1 MDTLEKNFYVIFQIC
16 VLPINFIFAVV
27 IMWLKFD
34 GPIGLLPLGITFVL
48 YPLQIYI
55 SNFLGK
61 YLTKFKLESDKRLKI
76 TNELVD
82 GIRLMKM
89 YAWENAFKK
98 VIKVIRMKE
107 CRYQFIYQLGS
118 ALSRSITYSS

>member
-1 MDTLEKNFYVIFQIC
+1 M
-16 VLPINFIFAVV
+16 
-27 IMWLKFD
+27 
-34 GPIGLLPLGITFVL
+34 GITFVL

-98 VIKVIRMKE
+98 LINVIRMKE
-107 CRYQFIYQLGS
+107 CRYQFIYQLGY
-118 ALSRSITYSS
+118 ALSRSIIYSS